1 MRTLL
6 DNDYLRSELKRPTIF
21 PTCANVSPGWKSSG
35 ARPPIVASQLLPE
48 KILSSILLDFCF
60 ELNPRPTSMRSFI
73 SFAIVILMT
82 TVAVET
88 LSAQTLPAPEAIT
101 DPKQVASKPNAEV
114 EPRSLTIE
122 KLYMTRQ
129 VGLPTWSPD
138 GKQIAFISN
147 MSGRNNIWLVPAE
160 GGWPVQLTVSDQRQT
175 APAWSPDGKWIAY
188 QSDYDGDELW
198 DIFLVSPKTGRVV
211 NLTSTREIAELNPTW
226 SPDGRYLAY
235 EVKAKTSA
243 AYEID
248 IYDTL
253 MREVKHLTT
262 STPQDKSN
270 YDPIWLKDGKSI
282 VYTQDQAKGTDSNI
296 FIAEMATGKSTLLTP
311 HEGEQRYSADDV
323 SPDGKRVLITSNAA
337 NGYQNIGLLEISTKK
352 ISWLTKDKWAI
363 RGSEFSPDGKRITF
377 TANVDGSQDIYLHD
391 LATGKSTAL
400 PVPKGVN
407 EPTGGHS
414 AFTKDGSRL
423 LYYHNGPTAPGDLW
437 VYTLATGKSHQ
448 VTHSLV
454 AGVRSEDMVEPYL
467 VHYPSRDG
475 KWTISAFLYVPFNMA
490 RNGQNAAIV
499 YIHGGPTSQTMNSF
513 NRFVQY
519 AANQGYMVLA
529 PNYRG
534 STGYGK
540 EFQQANLF
548 DMGGGDLQDVLAG
561 VDWIKQTGHLD
572 PKKIAVMGA
581 SYGGYLS
588 MMAVTKA
595 PEVWA
600 AGVPIVP
607 FVNWFT
613 EIENEDPELRQSDLA
628 TMGDVVKNKSLY
640 EDRSPIN
647 FVDQIK
653 APLLLL
659 AGGHDPRCPK
669 SETQQVVDA
678 IKKRGGTVDYKI
690 YENEG
695 HGFARVENQID
706 AYQRVAD
713 FLLAHVPPADCS
725 CSLTE

>member
-1 MRTLL
+1 MRAFVLFAMV
-6 DNDYLRSELKRPTIF
+6 I
-21 PTCANVSPGWKSSG
+21 
-35 ARPPIVASQLLPE
+35 
-48 KILSSILLDFCF
+48 
-60 ELNPRPTSMRSFI
+60 SMS
-73 SFAIVILMT
+73 
-82 TVAVET
+82 TVLVET
-88 LSAQTLPAPEAIT
+88 VVAQALTAPHAVT
-101 DPKQVASKPNAEV
+101 DPKQIASKPNAQV
-114 EPRSLTIE
+114 EPRTLTIE

-129 VGLPTWSPD
+129 VGRPTWSPD
-138 GKQIAFISN
+138 GKSVAFISN
-147 MSGRNNIWLVPAE
+147 MSGRNNLWVVPAE
-160 GGWPVQLTVSDQRQT
+160 GGWPVQLTVSDQRQ
-175 APAWSPDGKWIAY
+175 ASPAWSPDGKWIAY
-188 QSDYDGDELW
+188 QSDYDGDEQW
-198 DIFLVSPKTGRVV
+198 DIFLVSPKTGKVV
-211 NLTSTREIAELNPTW
+211 NLTNTREIAEVDPTW

-235 EVKAKTSA
+235 LVKPKTSA

-248 IYDTL
+248 IYDML
-253 MREVKHLTT
+253 MREVKHVTT
-262 STPQDKSN
+262 GTPQDKRN
-270 YDPIWLKDGKSI
+270 ANPIWTRDGKSI
-282 VYTQDQAKGTDSNI
+282 VYSQEQAKGTDSNI
-296 FIAEMATGKSTLLTP
+296 FIGDVATGQSTLLTP
-311 HEGEQRYSADDV
+311 HEGELQYFANDV
-323 SPDGKRVLITSNAA
+323 SGDGKRVLLTSNAA
-337 NGYQNIGLLEISTKK
+337 NGYDNIGLLDAATKK
-352 ISWLTKDKWAI
+352 ISWLTKDKWEI
-363 RGSEFSPDGKRITF
+363 RGGEFSPDGKHITF
-377 TANVDGSQDIYLHD
+377 SANVDGNEDIYLHD

-400 PVPKGVN
+400 AIPRGVN
-407 EPTGGHS
+407 TPAGGHS

-423 LYYHNGPTAPGDLW
+423 LYYRNGPTAPGDLW
-437 VYTLATGKSHQ
+437 VYHLATGKSQ
-448 VTHSLV
+448 QITHSLV

-499 YIHGGPTSQTMNSF
+499 YIHGGPTAQTMNSF

-548 DMGGGDLQDVLAG
+548 DMGGGDFQDVLAG

-572 PKKIAVMGA
+572 PKKIAVMGG

-588 MMAVTKA
+588 MMSVTKS
-595 PEVWA
+595 PETWA

-613 EIENEDPELRQSDLA
+613 EIENEDPVLQQSDLA
-628 TMGDVVKNKSLY
+628 TMGDPVKNKALY
-640 EDRSPIN
+640 EERSPIN

-669 SETQQVVDA
+669 SEALQVVDA
-678 IKKRGGTVDYKI
+678 IKKRGGTVDYKV

-706 AYQRVAD
+706 AYKRVAD
-713 FLLAHVPPADCS
+713 FLMAHVPPADCNCTVS
-725 CSLTE
+725 E

>member
-1 MRTLL
+1 MRRRAL
-6 DNDYLRSELKRPTIF
+6 
-21 PTCANVSPGWKSSG
+21 
-35 ARPPIVASQLLPE
+35 
-48 KILSSILLDFCF
+48 
-60 ELNPRPTSMRSFI
+60 
-73 SFAIVILMT
+73 FAIVIFMSTVVAET
-82 TVAVET
+82 T
-88 LSAQTLPAPEAIT
+88 SQTLPSPKAVT
-101 DPKQVASKPNAEV
+101 DPRQIASQPNAQV
-114 EPRSLTIE
+114 DPRSLTIE

-129 VGLPTWSPD
+129 VGRPTWSPD
-138 GKQIAFISN
+138 GKSIAFISN
-147 MSGRNNIWLVPAE
+147 MSGRNNLWLVPAE

-188 QSDYDGDELW
+188 QSDYDGDEQW
-198 DIFLVSPKTGRVV
+198 DIFLVSPKTGKVV
-211 NLTSTREIAELNPTW
+211 NLTQTREIAELNSTW

-235 EVKAKTSA
+235 EVKPKTSA

-248 IYDTL
+248 IYDMV

-262 STPQDKSN
+262 NTPQDRGN
-270 YDPIWLKDGKSI
+270 YGILWSKDGKSI
-282 VYTQDQAKGTDSNI
+282 VYTQEQAKGTDSNI
-296 FIAEMATGKSTLLTP
+296 FIADVATGKSTLLTP
-311 HEGEQRYSADDV
+311 HAGEQRYYANDFAPIGVDDAET
-323 SPDGKRVLITSNAA
+323 VLVTSNAS
-337 NGYQNIGLLEISTKK
+337 NGYDNIGLLNVGMKGAGAGYFVPGK
-352 ISWLTKDKWAI
+352 ITWLTQDKWEI
-363 RGSEFSPDGKRITF
+363 RGGEFSPDGKDITF
-377 TANVDGSQDIYLHD
+377 SANVDGNEDIYLHD
-391 LATGKSTAL
+391 LATGKSNAL

-407 EPTGGHS
+407 EPAGGHS
-414 AFTKDGSRL
+414 AFSPDGKRL
-423 LYYHNGPTAPGDLW
+423 LYNHNGPTAPGDLW
-437 VYTLATGKSHQ
+437 IYDFATSKSRQ

-499 YIHGGPTSQTMNSF
+499 YIHGGPTAQSMNSF

-572 PKKIAVMGA
+572 PKKIAVMGG

-595 PEVWA
+595 ADVWA

-613 EIENEDPELRQSDLA
+613 EIENEDPVLQQSDLA
-628 TMGDVVKNKSLY
+628 TMGDVVKNKALY

-647 FVDQIK
+647 FIDQIK

-678 IKKRGGTVDYKI
+678 IKKRGGTVDSKI

-706 AYQRVAD
+706 AYKRVAD
-713 FLLAHVPPADCS
+713 FLLAHVVPADCS
-725 CSLTE
+725 CSVTE

>member
-1 MRTLL
+1 MR
-6 DNDYLRSELKRPTIF
+6 
-21 PTCANVSPGWKSSG
+21 A
-35 ARPPIVASQLLPE
+35 
-48 KILSSILLDFCF
+48 
-60 ELNPRPTSMRSFI
+60 I
-73 SFAIVILMT
+73 SLFAIVMIMS
-82 TVAVET
+82 TVITET
-88 LSAQTLPAPEAIT
+88 ASAQTLPAPQAVT
-101 DPKQVASKPNAEV
+101 DPKQIASKPNAQV
-114 EPRSLTIE
+114 EPRTLTID

-129 VGLPTWSPD
+129 VGGATWSPD
-138 GKQIAFISN
+138 GRQIAFISN
-147 MSGRNNIWLVPAE
+147 MSGRNNLWLVSSE
-160 GGWPVQLTVSDQRQT
+160 GGWPVQLTVSDQRQS

-188 QSDYDGDELW
+188 QSDFDGDEQW
-198 DIFLVSPKTGRVV
+198 DIFLVSPATGKVV
-211 NLTSTREIAELNPTW
+211 NLTQTREIAELNPTW

-235 EVKAKTSA
+235 EVKPKISA

-248 IYDTL
+248 VYDMV
-253 MREVKHLTT
+253 MREVKHITT
-262 STPQDKSN
+262 NTPQDQSN
-270 YDPIWLKDGKSI
+270 SDPIWSKDGKYI
-282 VYTQDQAKGTDSNI
+282 VYTQEQAKGTDSNI
-296 FIAEMATGKSTLLTP
+296 FIADVKTGKSTLLTP
-311 HEGEQRYSADDV
+311 HEGDQRYWADDI
-323 SPDGKRVLITSNAA
+323 SPDGKQVLATSNAT
-337 NGYQNIGLLEISTKK
+337 NGYENIGLLDIATKK
-352 ISWLTKDKWAI
+352 TSWLTHDKWEI
-363 RGSEFSPDGKRITF
+363 RGGEFSPDGKHITF
-377 TANVDGSQDIYLHD
+377 TANVDGNQEIYLHD
-391 LATGKSTAL
+391 LATGKSAAL
-400 PVPKGVN
+400 SLPKGLN
-407 EPTGGHS
+407 EPEGGHT
-414 AFTKDGSRL
+414 AFTKDGQRL
-423 LYYHNGPTAPGDLW
+423 LYNHNGPTAPGDLW
-437 VYTLATGKSHQ
+437 VYHLATGKSQ
-448 VTHSLV
+448 QITHSLI
-454 AGVRSEDMVEPYL
+454 AGVRSEDMVEPFL

-490 RNGQNAAIV
+490 RNGKNAAIV

-513 NRFVQY
+513 NRFIQF

-540 EFQQANLF
+540 EFKQANLF

-572 PKKIAVMGA
+572 PKKIAVMGG

-613 EIENEDPELRQSDLA
+613 EIENEDPVLQQSDLA
-628 TMGDVVKNKSLY
+628 TMGDVVKNKALY

-647 FVDQIK
+647 FIDQIK

-690 YENEG
+690 YDNEG

-713 FLLAHVPPADCS
+713 FLLAHVVPADCS

>member
-1 MRTLL
+1 MRTFL
-6 DNDYLRSELKRPTIF
+6 
-21 PTCANVSPGWKSSG
+21 
-35 ARPPIVASQLLPE
+35 
-48 KILSSILLDFCF
+48 
-60 ELNPRPTSMRSFI
+60 
-73 SFAIVILMT
+73 SFAIVIFMS
-82 TVAVET
+82 TVVAEAV
-88 LSAQTLPAPEAIT
+88 AQTLPVPQAVT
-101 DPKQVASKPNAEV
+101 DPKTIASRPNAQV

-129 VGLPTWSPD
+129 IGRSTWSPD
-138 GKQIAFISN
+138 GKSIAFISN
-147 MSGRNNIWLVPAE
+147 MSGRNNLWIVPSD
-160 GGWPVQLTVSDQRQT
+160 GGFPVQLTVSDQRQT

-188 QSDYDGDELW
+188 QSDYDGDEQW
-198 DIFLVSPKTGRVV
+198 DIFLVSPKTGKVV
-211 NLTSTREIAELNPTW
+211 NLTQTREIAELNPTW

-235 EVKAKTSA
+235 EVKPKTSA

-248 IYDTL
+248 VYDMV
-253 MREVKHLTT
+253 MREVKHVT
-262 STPQDKSN
+262 SGSPQDKRNS
-270 YDPIWLKDGKSI
+270 DPIWSKDGKSI
-282 VYTQDQAKGTDSNI
+282 VYTQEQAKGTDSSI
-296 FIAEMATGKSTLLTP
+296 FIAEVATGNSALLTP
-311 HEGEQRYSADDV
+311 HEGEQLYFANDL
-323 SPDGKRVLITSNAA
+323 SPDGKHVLVTSNAA
-337 NGYQNIGLLEISTKK
+337 NGYENVGLLDAATKK
-352 ISWLTKDKWAI
+352 IAWITKDKWEI
-363 RGSEFSPDGKRITF
+363 RGGEFSPDGKRFTF
-377 TANVDGSQDIYLHD
+377 RANVDGNEDLYLHD

-400 PVPKGVN
+400 AIPKGVN
-407 EPTGGHS
+407 EPVGGRS
-414 AFTKDGSRL
+414 AFSADGARL
-423 LYYHNGPTAPGDLW
+423 LYMHNGATAPSDLW
-437 VYTLATGKSHQ
+437 VYHVASGKSQ
-448 VTHSLV
+448 QITHSLI

-499 YIHGGPTSQTMNSF
+499 YIHGGPTSQSMNSF
-513 NRFVQY
+513 NRFVQF

-572 PKKIAVMGA
+572 PKKIAVMGG

-613 EIENEDPELRQSDLA
+613 EIENEDPVLQQSDLA
-628 TMGDVVKNKSLY
+628 TMGDPVKNKALY
-640 EDRSPIN
+640 EERSPIN
-647 FVDQIK
+647 FIDQIK

-678 IKKRGGTVDYKI
+678 IRKRGGTVDSKV

-706 AYQRVAD
+706 AYKRVAD
-713 FLLAHVPPADCS
+713 FLLAHVVPADCS
-725 CSLTE
+725 CSLNE

>member
-1 MRTLL
+1 MRV
-6 DNDYLRSELKRPTIF
+6 PV
-21 PTCANVSPGWKSSG
+21 P
-35 ARPPIVASQLLPE
+35 
-48 KILSSILLDFCF
+48 
-60 ELNPRPTSMRSFI
+60 
-73 SFAIVILMT
+73 FAIVILLS
-82 TVAVET
+82 TVVAESTAV
-88 LSAQTLPAPEAIT
+88 AQSLAAPEAIT
-101 DPKQVASKPNAEV
+101 DPKKVASKPNAQV

-129 VGLPTWSPD
+129 IGRPTWSPD
-138 GKQIAFISN
+138 GKSIAFISN
-147 MSGRNNIWLVPAE
+147 MSGRNNIWIVSSE
-160 GGWPVQLTVSDQRQT
+160 GGWPTQLTVSDQRQ
-175 APAWSPDGKWIAY
+175 ASPAWSPDGKWIAY

-198 DIFLVSPKTGRVV
+198 DIFLVSPKTGKVV
-211 NLTSTREIAELNPTW
+211 NLTNTREIAEMDPTW

-235 EVKAKTSA
+235 RVKPKTSA

-248 IYDTL
+248 TYDTV

-262 STPQDKSN
+262 GTPQDKRNSN
-270 YDPIWLKDGKSI
+270 PVWSKDGKFI
-282 VYTQDQAKGTDSNI
+282 VYTQEQAKGTDSNI
-296 FIAEMATGKSTLLTP
+296 FIAEVATATSTLLTP
-311 HEGEQRYSADDV
+311 HEGEKIYSNNDI
-323 SPDGKRVLITSNAA
+323 SPDGRHVLVTSNAE
-337 NGYQNIGLLEISTKK
+337 NGYDNIGLLEIATKD
-352 ISWLTKDKWAI
+352 ISWITKDKWQI
-363 RGSEFSPDGKRITF
+363 RGGEFSPDDKRITF
-377 TANVDGSQDIYLHD
+377 TANVDGNEDIYLHD
-391 LATGKSTAL
+391 LADGKSTVL
-400 PVPKGVN
+400 PIPKGVN
-407 EPTGGHS
+407 EPAGARY

-448 VTHSLV
+448 ITHSLIG
-454 AGVRSEDMVEPYL
+454 GVRSEDMVEPYL

-475 KWTISAFLYVPFNMA
+475 KWTISAFLYVPYNMA

-499 YIHGGPTSQTMNSF
+499 YIHGGPASQTVNSF
-513 NRFVQY
+513 NRFIQF

-540 EFQQANLF
+540 EFRQANLF
-548 DMGGGDLQDVLAG
+548 DRGGGDLQDVLAG

-572 PKKIAVMGA
+572 PKKIAVMGG

-588 MMAVTKA
+588 MMSVTKA
-595 PEVWA
+595 PELWA

-613 EIENEDPELRQSDLA
+613 EIDNEDPVLQQSDLA
-628 TMGDVVKNKSLY
+628 AMGDPQKNKALY

-647 FVDQIK
+647 FIDQIK

-669 SETQQVVDA
+669 SETEQVVDA
-678 IKKRGGTVDYKI
+678 IKKRGGTVEYKI

-706 AYQRVAD
+706 AYKRVAD
-713 FLLAHVPPADCS
+713 FLLAHVVPADCS
-725 CSLTE
+725 CLLNE

>member
-1 MRTLL
+1 M
-6 DNDYLRSELKRPTIF
+6 S
-21 PTCANVSPGWKSSG
+21 
-35 ARPPIVASQLLPE
+35 
-48 KILSSILLDFCF
+48 
-60 ELNPRPTSMRSFI
+60 
-73 SFAIVILMT
+73 
-82 TVAVET
+82 TVVTEAG
-88 LSAQTLPAPEAIT
+88 AQTLSTPQAVT
-101 DPKQVASKPNAEV
+101 DPKKIFSKPDAQV

-129 VGLPTWSPD
+129 VGRATWSPD
-138 GKQIAFISN
+138 GKSVAFISN
-147 MSGRNNIWLVPAE
+147 MSGRNNLWIVPAE

-188 QSDYDGDELW
+188 QSDYDGDEQW
-198 DIFLVSPKTGRVV
+198 DIFLVSPKTGKVV
-211 NLTSTREIAELNPTW
+211 NLTQTREIAELNPTW

-235 EVKAKTSA
+235 EVKPKTSA

-248 IYDTL
+248 IYDMV
-253 MREVKHLTT
+253 MREVKHLT
-262 STPQDKSN
+262 SGTPQDKSN
-270 YDPIWLKDGKSI
+270 SSPIWSKDGKYI
-282 VYTQDQAKGTDSNI
+282 VYTQEQAKGTDSNI
-296 FIAEMATGKSTLLTP
+296 FIADVATGSSTLLTP
-311 HEGEQRYSADDV
+311 HDGEQRYSANDISARPV
-323 SPDGKRVLITSNAA
+323 PDGRQILITSNAA
-337 NGYQNIGLLEISTKK
+337 NGYENIGLLEVSTKAGGFK
-352 ISWLTKDKWAI
+352 PGAIEWLTHDKWEI
-363 RGSEFSPDGKRITF
+363 RGHEFSSDGKHVTF
-377 TANVDGSQDIYLHD
+377 SANVDGNEDIFLYD

-400 PVPKGVN
+400 AIPKGVN
-407 EPTGGHS
+407 EPAGGHS

-423 LYYHNGPTAPGDLW
+423 LYNHNGPTAPGDLW
-437 VYTLATGKSHQ
+437 VYHLATGKSQ
-448 VTHSLV
+448 QITHSLV

-572 PKKIAVMGA
+572 PKKIAVMGG

-613 EIENEDPELRQSDLA
+613 EIENEDPVLQQSDLA
-628 TMGDVVKNKSLY
+628 TMGDPVKNKALY
-640 EDRSPIN
+640 EERSPIN
-647 FVDQIK
+647 FIDQIK

-678 IKKRGGTVDYKI
+678 IKKRGGTVDSKI

-706 AYQRVAD
+706 AYKRVAD
-713 FLLAHVPPADCS
+713 FLLAHVVPADCS
-725 CSLTE
+725 CTVTQ